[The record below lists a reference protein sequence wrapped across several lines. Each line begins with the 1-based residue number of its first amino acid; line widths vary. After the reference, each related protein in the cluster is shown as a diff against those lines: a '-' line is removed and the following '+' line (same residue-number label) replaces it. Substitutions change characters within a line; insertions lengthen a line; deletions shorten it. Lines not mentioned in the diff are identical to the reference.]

1 MREVVLDTETTG
13 LSPATGDR
21 VVEIGCVEVIN
32 FLPTGR
38 TFQVYLDPEMS
49 MPYGALQIHGLT
61 DEFLR
66 GKPKFAEIAGDFVAF
81 IEGAQIIAHNADFDI
96 GFLNAELA
104 LAGRPFITSRVL
116 DTVRLARKKY
126 PGAQNSLDALCR
138 RFNINTS
145 AREKHGA
152 LLDADLLAQ
161 VYLEIVDGRQPG
173 LTLAATPTAADQM
186 AGSANGQT
194 AAGPLRAP
202 REHRPSDDE
211 LIAHAAFVK
220 TLNEPV
226 WAW

>member
-21 VVEIGCVEVIN
+21 VVEIGCVELVN

-38 TFQVYLDPEMS
+38 TYQVYLDPEMP
-49 MPYGALQIHGLT
+49 MPYGAQQIHGLT
-61 DEFLR
+61 DAFLR
-66 GKPKFAEIAGDFVAF
+66 DKPKFAEIAGDFVAF
-81 IEGAQIIAHNADFDI
+81 IEGAQVIAHNADFDI

-104 LAGRPFITSRVL
+104 LAGRPFITSKVL
-116 DTVRLARKKY
+116 DTVRLARQKY

-138 RFNINTS
+138 RFNIDTS

-161 VYLEIVDGRQPG
+161 VYLEIVGGRQPG
-173 LTLAATPTAADQM
+173 LTLAATLTGAEIVPGAD
-186 AGSANGQT
+186 GQT
-194 AAGPLRAP
+194 QALQPRPP

-220 TLNEPV
+220 TLTEPV

>member
-1 MREVVLDTETTG
+1 MRDVVLDTETTG
-13 LSPATGDR
+13 LSHASGDR
-21 VVEIGCVEVIN
+21 VVEIGCVELMN

-38 TFQVYLDPEMS
+38 TYQVYLDPEMP
-49 MPYGALQIHGLT
+49 MPYGAQQIHGLT
-61 DEFLR
+61 DAFLR
-66 GKPKFAEIAGDFVAF
+66 GKPKFAEIAGEFVAF
-81 IEGAQIIAHNADFDI
+81 IDGAQIIAHNADFDI
-96 GFLNAELA
+96 GFLNAELT
-104 LAGRPFITSRVL
+104 LAGRPFITSKIL

-138 RFNINTS
+138 RFNIDTS

-161 VYLEIVDGRQPG
+161 VYLEIAGSRQPG
-173 LTLAATPTAADQM
+173 LALAATPIGAELAPSADAQ
-186 AGSANGQT
+186 AGV
-194 AAGPLRAP
+194 LRP
-202 REHRPSDDE
+202 RPPRQHSPRDDE

>member
-1 MREVVLDTETTG
+1 MREVVLDTG
-13 LSPATGDR
+13 NNGPQPRHRRSGGGDR
-21 VVEIGCVEVIN
+21 LCGGDQ

-49 MPYGALQIHGLT
+49 MPYGAWQIHGLT

-66 GKPKFAEIAGDFVAF
+66 GKLSSPRIAGISSPSSKALKSSPTTPISTSVFERRARPGRPPLHH
-81 IEGAQIIAHNADFDI
+81 IEGSGHRTL
-96 GFLNAELA
+96 GPE
-104 LAGRPFITSRVL
+104 
-116 DTVRLARKKY
+116 KY

-138 RFNINTS
+138 RFNIDTS

-161 VYLEIVDGRQPG
+161 VYLEIVGGRQPG

-220 TLNEPV
+220 P
-226 WAW
+226 